1 MTYDGTTAKIYR
13 NGTLVKSGALTANSS
28 AGSYNARIGWGAN
41 GNDHKFDGKMTQALV
56 YNDALTQSEVTTLYN
71 SGTPIAS
78 PSTSGLVTKL
88 DLTADTNDSQGSNN
102 GTNTGVAFGSDTIT
116 GNFTAKDNLM
126 ILQHGIPSGNISS
139 RLRFNSDTGSNYAQR
154 GSRNGGSY
162 ATGTSRDNV
171 SFSLNPGNASDEWL
185 IATVTNKADKEKL
198 WISHGIDGTSGANQ
212 DPNRSEIIGKW
223 ANTSDSI
230 TSVNVYHS
238 EGGDYA
244 TGSECVVLGCDNDEA
259 DLSLIHI

>member
-1 MTYDGTTAKIYR
+1 MAVKYLAGRRMQGTAAERTAL
-13 NGTLVKSGALTANSS
+13 NLGTPPQTSWKELGRTTLNS
-28 AGSYNARIGWGAN
+28 AG
-41 GNDHKFDGKMTQALV
+41 
-56 YNDALTQSEVTTLYN
+56 DAINVS
-71 SGTPIAS
+71 SFA
-78 PSTSGLVTKL
+78 
-88 DLTADTNDSQGSNN
+88 
-102 GTNTGVAFGSDTIT
+102 
-116 GNFTAKDNLM
+116 AKDNIM

-212 DPNRSEIIGKW
+212 DPNRSEIVGKW
-223 ANTSDSI
+223 ANTSAQI
-230 TSVNVYHS
+230 TTVNVYHTES
-238 EGGDYA
+238 GDYA
-244 TGSECVVLGCDNDEA
+244 AGSECVVLGCDND
-259 DLSLIHI
+259 